1 MRQSQITA
9 SGEKENVPN
18 EPSKSSEGLEMN
30 AVHKEVLCSW
40 DYLNI
45 IKESQHDYADTHL
58 QSNPPPK
65 VWLIAAAPAVHII
78 QVTPKLHP
86 IGQYPATEAED
97 TSQKTYNST
106 CAATLVKTLVAE

>member
-1 MRQSQITA
+1 M
-9 SGEKENVPN
+9 ENAPN

-30 AVHKEVLCSW
+30 AVHKEVLRSW

-45 IKESQHDYADTHL
+45 IRIKESQRDYASTHL

-65 VWLIAAAPAVHII
+65 VSLIAAAPAVHMI

-86 IGQYPATEAED
+86 TR
-97 TSQKTYNST
+97 
-106 CAATLVKTLVAE
+106 